1 MFVKTPKGHPMLLA
15 YGYTF
20 SKNSGIR
27 RGGSRFACSKFLSKN
42 CKAVVHVDKNNVIL
56 KAVYDHNHDPPEYTI
71 QDGASTGRKTRL
83 SRCDNRARLTAIP
96 LHKFY
101 TKVFL
106 PVSFITLAS
115 SGKTVLLYQRHTFSK
130 HSKYRGGFRYRC
142 SAAMSR
148 GCRAY
153 VVINTA
159 NVVFKGV
166 FTHTHEP
173 PTLRADKDGRVVKI
187 YKRINLGND
196 CR

>member
-1 MFVKTPKGHPMLLA
+1 MKGWVFFGCVPREFSLFTIRSRLA
-15 YGYTF
+15 RAA
-20 SKNSGIR
+20 R
-27 RGGSRFACSKFLSKN
+27 RA
-42 CKAVVHVDKNNVIL
+42 
-56 KAVYDHNHDPPEYTI
+56 Y
-71 QDGASTGRKTRL
+71 QDVTTVLDS
-83 SRCDNRARLTAIP
+83 LTAIP

-101 TKVFL
+101 TKVSL